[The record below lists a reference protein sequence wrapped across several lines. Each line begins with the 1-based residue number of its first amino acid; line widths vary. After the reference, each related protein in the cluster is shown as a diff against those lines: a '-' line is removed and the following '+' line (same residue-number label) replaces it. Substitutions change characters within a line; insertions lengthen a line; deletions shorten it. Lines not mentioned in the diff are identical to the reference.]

1 MTRFDA
7 DAPAERQKL
16 FAEAVLAHRERAS
29 AFLTV
34 EAERPGV
41 DGEDGDSQPVEDG
54 ADGDGPDDDALPPWI
69 QFADGVLNL
78 DCTEEELL
86 RLKELLGEF
95 PAFKIEELNR
105 PDEAEGVN
113 ARVSAK
119 ADARRIGQFVDEAFR
134 AVYGLGE
141 DYRAWV
147 VEV

>member
-16 FAEAVLAHRERAS
+16 FADAVLAHRERAS

-34 EAERPGV
+34 EAERPGAG
-41 DGEDGDSQPVEDG
+41 GEDDSQPVEGG
-54 ADGDGPDDDALPPWI
+54 ANDSPDGDEPPPWI

-78 DCTEEELL
+78 DCTEDELL

-105 PDEAEGVN
+105 PEEAEGVN